1 MTFWFQ
7 IIFLL
12 FKCDNFEL
20 VFNIVDFFR
29 LVFWMVGVG
38 RFLHDWL
45 ESSELGD
52 QKQFSF
58 LKCIGF
64 QSPNE
69 ILSNRILFGLVIVF
83 SQLTARKSAISDATT
98 SGFPPA
104 SNKELVS
111 KKLHTT
117 TKTH

>member
-1 MTFWFQ
+1 MNQFSTLW
-7 IIFLL
+7 IFSVL
-12 FKCDNFEL
+12 FLDG
-20 VFNIVDFFR
+20 R
-29 LVFWMVGVG
+29 G

-69 ILSNRILFGLVIVF
+69 ILSNRILFGIVIVF
-83 SQLTARKSAISDATT
+83 PRLRARKSAISDATT
-98 SGFPPA
+98 SGFP
-104 SNKELVS
+104 SVDNIELAS
-111 KKLHTT
+111 KKVALLS
-117 TKTH
+117 